1 MREKAVQNNIKVT
14 RQKEEENKTTTTTTT
29 KKKKKKKKTM
39 SELDIYS
46 SRGLLDS
53 AGV

>member
-14 RQKEEENKTTTTTTT
+14 RQKEEENKTTTTTT
-29 KKKKKKKKTM
+29 KKNPM

>member
-14 RQKEEENKTTTTTTT
+14 RQKEEENKTTTTTT
-29 KKKKKKKKTM
+29 KN
-39 SELDIYS
+39 ELDIYS

>member
-14 RQKEEENKTTTTTTT
+14 RQKEEENKTTTTT
-29 KKKKKKKKTM
+29 KKKKTM

>member
-29 KKKKKKKKTM
+29 TKKK

>member
-29 KKKKKKKKTM
+29 TTKKK

>member
-29 KKKKKKKKTM
+29 KKKTM

>member
-29 KKKKKKKKTM
+29 KKK

>member
-14 RQKEEENKTTTTTTT
+14 RQKEEENKTTTTT
-29 KKKKKKKKTM
+29 KKKTM

>member
-14 RQKEEENKTTTTTTT
+14 RQKEEENKTTTTTT
-29 KKKKKKKKTM
+29 KKKTM

>member
-14 RQKEEENKTTTTTTT
+14 RQKEEENKTTTTTT

>member
-14 RQKEEENKTTTTTTT
+14 RQKEEENKTTTT
-29 KKKKKKKKTM
+29 KKKTM

>member
-29 KKKKKKKKTM
+29 TKKKTM